1 MFNNHFLIIKLQ
13 TLSAVKLLIEK
24 LPLLLHKLDQNGL
37 KTIAA
42 HATFHD
48 RFFFALRKEIG
59 ILNVDLIRE
68 RIYKSSQILSA

>member
-48 RFFFALRKEIG
+48 RFFLLCGKKLEF
-59 ILNVDLIRE
+59 
-68 RIYKSSQILSA
+68 